1 MNIALDIDGTITKHP
16 EFFAIVSRSIRAS
29 GGKVFIVTSRSNSN
43 EVKVETQKE
52 LKSYGIS
59 FDELII
65 ISDGKTEQKPCP
77 HDKLEELDWYQ
88 KYLYQKV
95 TVCLEHEVAI
105 VFEDDQKVIDL
116 FKMYAPDIQVMKVS

>member
-29 GGKVFIVTSRSNSN
+29 GGKVYVVTSRSNSDG
-43 EVKVETQKE
+43 VRVQTQKE
-52 LKSYGIS
+52 LKSYGIP
-59 FDELII
+59 FDELFII
-65 ISDGKTEQKPCP
+65 PDAKPDQRPCP
-77 HDKLEELDWYQ
+77 HDELDWYQ

-116 FKMYAPDIQVMKVS
+116 FKMYAPGIQVMKVS

>member
-29 GGKVFIVTSRSNSN
+29 GGKVYVVTSRSNSDG
-43 EVKVETQKE
+43 VRVQTQKE
-52 LKSYGIS
+52 LNSYGIP
-59 FDELII
+59 FDELFII
-65 ISDGKTEQKPCP
+65 PDAKPDQRPCP
-77 HDKLEELDWYQ
+77 HDELDWYQ

-116 FKMYAPDIQVMKVS
+116 FKMYAPGIQVMKVS